1 MLSLYVLYLVG
12 LYILYILLLIYI
24 FCYSLA
30 KTAIHLPRP
39 NVLHLT
45 HISTHILVQP
55 PPPTAYIN
63 AHTPKSGTWYVSF
76 RLQRY
81 YIFFEYPN
89 FSGDFCTEKCRIECL
104 SIGYREPRIQR
115 EKPLFGVCPQF
126 LMRAREKEQKH
137 N

>member
-1 MLSLYVLYLVG
+1 MCCT
-12 LYILYILLLIYI
+12 LLAYI
-24 FCYSLA
+24 FCYSSIV
-30 KTAIHLPRP
+30 THLYSVTHRQKLPP
-39 NVLHLT
+39 PPYQYPPPQCITSYLYQHT
-45 HISTHILVQP
+45 HISSA
-55 PPPTAYIN
+55 PPTAYIN

-115 EKPLFGVCPQF
+115 EKPLFGVCSQF